1 MSEMNREKDK
11 ETQVDDT
18 ELVFHNIHDH
28 GVGIMEMWMKEIE
41 TRSGGS
47 VGFTKS
53 SGEDKKLI
61 AAADAVRDV
70 PAASD
75 RYPLLNLIQTP
86 FVFNNSTVGSRVVA
100 QLYAEFAELREELS
114 DVKVV
119 GLGIGALM
127 AIFSSRKWGP
137 IRTMADFKGARTR
150 SLPMIDDVI
159 EALGALPVH
168 VGYLEIGNL
177 LATGQLDATVLGILP
192 AHMFKLA
199 DGTAPYCTLAGDRSI
214 TMHPMRI
221 YMKWDS
227 WNRLPPDIRKII
239 EETGPAG
246 ADCWFATHSGP
257 DADNSLIEAME
268 NIENKG
274 ELIRISADELQRWQQ
289 LIQPKL
295 ESSLSQ
301 LEARGLPGRKFFSRM
316 NELVA
321 GYSLR
326 K

>member
-1 MSEMNREKDK
+1 MNHGKDK
-11 ETQVDDT
+11 ETQEGKI

-28 GVGIMEMWMKEIE
+28 GVGIMDMWMKEIE
-41 TRSGGS
+41 ARSGGR
-47 VGFTKS
+47 VRFTKS
-53 SGEDKKLI
+53 SGEDAKLLE
-61 AAADAVRDV
+61 AADVVRDV

-100 QLYAEFAELREELS
+100 QLYAEFSELREELS

-127 AIFSSRKWGP
+127 AIFSSKKWGP

-150 SLPMIDDVI
+150 SLPMIDDFI
-159 EALGALPVH
+159 EALGAKPLH
-168 VGYLEIGNL
+168 VGYLEIGTL
-177 LATGQLDATVLGILP
+177 LETGQLDATVLGILP

-199 DGTAPYCTLAGDRSI
+199 NGIAPYCTIAGDRSI

-221 YMKWDS
+221 YMKLDS
-227 WNRLPPDIRKII
+227 WNRLPLDIQKII

-246 ADCWFATHSGP
+246 ADCWFAKQSGP

-268 NIENKG
+268 NIMNNG
-274 ELIRISADELQRWQQ
+274 ELIRISTQELQKWQR

-295 ESSLSQ
+295 ESTLDE
-301 LEARGLPGRKFFSRM
+301 LEAGGLPGRKFYNRM
-316 NELVA
+316 NELAVE
-321 GYSLR
+321 YSHQG
-326 K
+326 